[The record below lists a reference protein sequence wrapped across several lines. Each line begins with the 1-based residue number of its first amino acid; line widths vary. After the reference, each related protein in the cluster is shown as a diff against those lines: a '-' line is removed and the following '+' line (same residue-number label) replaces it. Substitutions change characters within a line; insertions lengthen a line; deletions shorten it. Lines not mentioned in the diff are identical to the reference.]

1 MKLRKSKAFTLVELL
16 VVIAILAILATVSV
30 VGYTNFVK
38 KAANSND
45 MLLAEQINTL
55 LNGHKVYE
63 SLNNDNDIA
72 ELLQEHFES
81 NVEIASLKYGMNIY
95 YNTDT
100 NKFELMDDDEATTQG
115 YKNLAHY
122 LNITTETE
130 PPEITEP
137 DDETDINEPDDFDD
151 VIQDPSTETI
161 NFTYNTESV
170 HLGYGRDSQDNN
182 IPLNSY
188 FEENTLCIDIII
200 SYSGDVTSY
209 DVDLSNIILASDS
222 SNNFMDIE
230 FKVEEIDLVNNP
242 IHNQDSSHI
251 LTGSKLRVYTPG
263 RYRVNCTVQGEIYNL
278 DLQVK
283 NVFYNQLA
291 LFDASRI
298 EYGTITNNSL
308 KIQNILYGITIDDYD
323 PNTLQFG
330 QAELSERKDLFDSIT
345 LIVKV
350 DGTEISPEIIIDS
363 SEYEYLVNFDSIY
376 MSEYNILTIQ
386 FRYQAYNGT
395 YYYSA
400 EKTINL
406 NK

>member
-188 FEENTLCIDIII
+188 FEEN
-200 SYSGDVTSY
+200 
-209 DVDLSNIILASDS
+209 
-222 SNNFMDIE
+222 
-230 FKVEEIDLVNNP
+230 
-242 IHNQDSSHI
+242 
-251 LTGSKLRVYTPG
+251 
-263 RYRVNCTVQGEIYNL
+263 NL
-278 DLQVK
+278 
-283 NVFYNQLA
+283 
-291 LFDASRI
+291 
-298 EYGTITNNSL
+298 
-308 KIQNILYGITIDDYD
+308 
-323 PNTLQFG
+323 
-330 QAELSERKDLFDSIT
+330 AELFGLFNIT
-345 LIVKV
+345 QEEQ
-350 DGTEISPEIIIDS
+350 T
-363 SEYEYLVNFDSIY
+363 
-376 MSEYNILTIQ
+376 
-386 FRYQAYNGT
+386 
-395 YYYSA
+395 
-400 EKTINL
+400 
-406 NK
+406 